1 MSLIAA
7 KVNKKPDAEY
17 YNFEKGNIFGN
28 IFKSV

>member
-17 YNFEKGNIFGN
+17 YNFEKRENFRKH
-28 IFKSV
+28 F